1 MLKLE
6 LIGDDRIRAA
16 LRQGGSSLD
25 KELQSSMAFLVLR
38 LQKHI
43 RTDKLLGQVLN
54 RRTGN
59 LRNNIIR
66 RVEQNG
72 RSVTG
77 IVGIGKG
84 APYGK
89 LHEYGFSGTVSV
101 PEHVRK
107 QKTAW
112 GRRLKA
118 PVNVRVSA
126 HTRRVN
132 LPERSF
138 MRTALAEMRPLI
150 AREIGDAVK
159 RSLPW

>member
-1 MLKLE
+1 MMRLE
-6 LIGDDRIRAA
+6 LIGDDHIRAA
-16 LRQGGSSLD
+16 LLAYGRNIERELD
-25 KELQSSMAFLVLR
+25 SSMAFIVLR

-43 RTDKLLGQVLN
+43 RTHKLLGQVLN

-59 LRNNIIR
+59 LRANIIR
-66 RVEQNG
+66 RVEKTDGQT
-72 RSVTG
+72 VG

-89 LHEYGFSGTVSV
+89 LHEYGYSGTQTVAA
-101 PEHVRK
+101 HIRT

-112 GRRLKA
+112 GKRLKT
-118 PVNVRVSA
+118 PVQVRVSA

-138 MRTALAEMRPLI
+138 MRTALADMAPLI
-150 AREIGDAVK
+150 EAELTAAVK
-159 RSLPW
+159 RSLR